1 MGLKQDADA
10 VVQSVPSLPGYRV
23 QRGPLVQFSDVVTK
37 ESKMAPTANGKAGER
52 NERQN
57 ENHEQI

>member
-10 VVQSVPSLPGYRV
+10 VVQSVPSLPGYS
-23 QRGPLVQFSDVVTK
+23 GGDFSDVVTK

-52 NERQN
+52 NEPQN

>member
-1 MGLKQDADA
+1 M
-10 VVQSVPSLPGYRV
+10 QSFSLYRRYQGTV
-23 QRGPLVQFSDVVTK
+23 GAISALQYVVTK